1 MSTNQTTSIGA
12 IPGTRPRHAAWLLLT
27 LSGLMWSSAI
37 ATTQGEIALAS
48 APLPHEK
55 LGAGREPVR
64 VHWVR
69 QEGYFDGAQGHAAM
83 LNELKAGVQECIRAA
98 QLAGRETRPP
108 QVWPDYVQST
118 QSDTYDAAN
127 RTITYA
133 TTLLYTYD
141 HANCSLIEN
150 RRVMAKLASTKG
162 VCDIDFSNR
171 TARGVCDARAHADA
185 PTVTQVG
192 LQQPAPG
199 YRIAAPNAQTQA
211 ALIAMEKA
219 MKQFGPIRTGE
230 HKTIAGIDCDVV
242 RNVLG
247 TDGTACI
254 ARGGSFVGWHAGAES
269 VGSGIALELTG
280 VGGLNAHA
288 VKAQLDASVNAA
300 VFAPYLVDGFL
311 VLNSLKRK

>member
-12 IPGTRPRHAAWLLLT
+12 VPGLRPRHAAWLLLACG
-27 LSGLMWSSAI
+27 GLMWSSAI
-37 ATTQGEIALAS
+37 ATTQGEIALTS
-48 APLPHEK
+48 SPLPHEK

-69 QEGYFDGAQGHAAM
+69 QEGYFDGTQGHAAM
-83 LNELKAGVQECIRAA
+83 LNELKAGVQGCIRAA

-118 QSDTYDAAN
+118 QSDTYDASN

-141 HANCSLIEN
+141 HANCSLVEN
-150 RRVMAKLASTKG
+150 RRVMAKLASPKG
-162 VCDIDFSNR
+162 VCEIDFSNK

-185 PTVTQVG
+185 PAVMQVS
-192 LQQPAPG
+192 LQQPVPG
-199 YRIAAPNAQTQA
+199 NRIAASNAQTQA

-230 HKTIAGIDCDVV
+230 HKTIAGIECDVV

-254 ARGGSFVGWHAGAES
+254 SRGGSFVGWHDG
-269 VGSGIALELTG
+269 VGSAGSGVTLELTG
-280 VGGLNAHA
+280 VGGMNAHA

-300 VFAPYLVDGFL
+300 VFAPYLVEGFQ
-311 VLNSLKRK
+311 VSNRPKRK